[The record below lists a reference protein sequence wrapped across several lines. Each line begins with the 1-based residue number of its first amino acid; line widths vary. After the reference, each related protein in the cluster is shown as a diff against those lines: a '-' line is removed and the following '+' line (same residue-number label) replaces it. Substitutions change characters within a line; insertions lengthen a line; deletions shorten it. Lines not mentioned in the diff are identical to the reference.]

1 MSGSSQITPWGQL
14 GPFGVEMAAG
24 GGEGEGEPPALSEH
38 RVEAVEGLCP
48 ASRHIHQK
56 NCQTIV
62 CFFINKP

>member
-14 GPFGVEMAAG
+14 GPFSVETAAG
-24 GGEGEGEPPALSEH
+24 GEGEPPALSER
-38 RVEAVEGLCP
+38 RVEAAERLCP

-62 CFFINKP
+62 CFFINKL